1 MPKFNV
7 YFLYRF
13 RESIT
18 KILVTT
24 NHRFRT
30 LKNHL
35 TKILVFH
42 FFRVLNFH
50 FTKILVFHFTKN
62 YVRVYRLPRTQVPNP
77 RMHRQ
82 VHGTVWILS
91 RTRKGAAGQEQRLDH
106 WPRTLSLGSRRS
118 TNLIFVHSQ
127 QPISQNYWL
136 RKLSPIRPRLHENF
150 RAVRPY
156 FYARER
162 GNAFT
167 GNCGQRK
174 SVWASTGYALC
185 VDSWW

>member
-13 RESIT
+13 RESIFRTLKNHRFRTLKNYLT

-35 TKILVFH
+35 
-42 FFRVLNFH
+42 
-50 FTKILVFHFTKN
+50 TKILVFHFTKN

-150 RAVRPY
+150 SAIRPY

-162 GNAFT
+162 ENAFT
-167 GNCGQRK
+167 GHCG
-174 SVWASTGYALC
+174 
-185 VDSWW
+185 